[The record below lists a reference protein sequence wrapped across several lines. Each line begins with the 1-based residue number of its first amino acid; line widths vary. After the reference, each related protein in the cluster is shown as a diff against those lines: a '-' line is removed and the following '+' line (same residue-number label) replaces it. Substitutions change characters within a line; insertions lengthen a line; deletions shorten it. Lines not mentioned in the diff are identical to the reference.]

1 MVVRVLFAQPHNIE
15 GAAMLRGD
23 KQSFDDITI
32 VKIGKS
38 SGNTPPKSSSNRFL
52 HGVIAFL
59 AVLLLLIIVYAAGV
73 RAGYFSAPQYL
84 CCNGILELN
93 FDFELQGAKR

>member
-1 MVVRVLFAQPHNIE
+1 
-15 GAAMLRGD
+15 MLRED

-52 HGVIAFL
+52 HSVIAIL
-59 AVLLLLIIVYAAGV
+59 GALVVLGVVYAAGV
-73 RAGYFSAPQYL
+73 RAGYFLAPQYL
-84 CCNGILELN
+84 CCIGVLELSLD
-93 FDFELQGAKR
+93 FDF

>member
-1 MVVRVLFAQPHNIE
+1 
-15 GAAMLRGD
+15 MLRED

-52 HGVIAFL
+52 HNVIAIL
-59 AVLLLLIIVYAAGV
+59 GALVVLGIAYAAGV
-73 RAGYFSAPQYL
+73 RAGYFLAPQYL

>member
-1 MVVRVLFAQPHNIE
+1 
-15 GAAMLRGD
+15 MLRKD

-32 VKIGKS
+32 VTVGKS
-38 SGNTPPKSSSNRFL
+38 GGNTPKKSTSNRFL
-52 HGVIAFL
+52 HSVIAIL
-59 AVLLLLIIVYAAGV
+59 ATLLLLVIVYAACV

-84 CCNGILELN
+84 CCYGILELN